1 MQFEFRLSSLCLAGA
16 FGRIAPMQKSVGLC
30 DRDRGSSWFASSEAS
45 THSRAER
52 AKHANSTRESHSL
65 SSMMSSDSKGSRPR
79 MTEIDSITVRTS
91 MEYKPMA
98 IRVPLIFARRV
109 RLIPVP
115 QHDEHDCG
123 AEVEPRVG
131 SAVHNLVSPV
141 VADTRL
147 DGVNLLWC
155 LESLAAALGK
165 RCVVRADAFAR
176 SASRGY

>member
-109 RLIPVP
+109 VSVF
-115 QHDEHDCG
+115 
-123 AEVEPRVG
+123 AEYA
-131 SAVHNLVSPV
+131 SYLSHS
-141 VADTRL
+141 TT
-147 DGVNLLWC
+147 
-155 LESLAAALGK
+155 STIAAQRWLNH
-165 RCVVRADAFAR
+165 V
-176 SASRGY
+176 